1 MEKRL
6 TMNRNIRFSLT
17 IFTIILLIG
26 IVGACTDGGT
36 SKSSDISS
44 IPSVSI
50 GATGKGGS
58 MARFAL
64 TDTALFVLT
73 NNSLQ
78 SYNIKNQASPV
89 LQNTVALNNDMETLF
104 PYDTLL
110 FIGSQSGMYVY
121 TLNPEYELQYVSD
134 YWHVTSCDPV
144 VFDGTYAYVTLNSA
158 HEMCGRYINQLDI
171 INMENIREPYQINS
185 YEMESPKGLGVDG
198 NLLFICD
205 NNSLKIYDKSN
216 PYNIQIKNTFTI
228 PNIYDVIPY
237 RGNLIVTSQSGI
249 VQYSY
254 DTTTLNISYKSIIP
268 VQP

>member
-1 MEKRL
+1 
-6 TMNRNIRFSLT
+6 
-17 IFTIILLIG
+17 
-26 IVGACTDGGT
+26 
-36 SKSSDISS
+36 
-44 IPSVSI
+44 
-50 GATGKGGS
+50 
-58 MARFAL
+58 
-64 TDTALFVLT
+64 
-73 NNSLQ
+73 
-78 SYNIKNQASPV
+78 
-89 LQNTVALNNDMETLF
+89 
-104 PYDTLL
+104 
-110 FIGSQSGMYVY
+110 MYVY

-171 INMENIREPYQINS
+171 INMENIREPYQI
-185 YEMESPKGLGVDG
+185 
-198 NLLFICD
+198 
-205 NNSLKIYDKSN
+205 YDKSN

>member
-1 MEKRL
+1 
-6 TMNRNIRFSLT
+6 MNRNLRLSLS
-17 IFTIILLIG
+17 IFTISLLIG
-26 IVGACTDGGT
+26 IVVSCTDGGI
-36 SKSSDISS
+36 SKSSNISS
-44 IPSVSI
+44 IPSISV
-50 GATGKGGS
+50 GASGKGGS

-64 TDTALFVLT
+64 TDTALYVLT

-78 SYNIKNQASPV
+78 SYSIKNQASPI
-89 LQNTVALNNDMETLF
+89 LQNTVSLDNDMETLF
-104 PYDTLL
+104 PYDSLL

-121 TLNPEYELQYVSD
+121 TVTSNYSLEYVSN

-144 VFDGTYAYVTLNSA
+144 VFDGTHAYVTLNSA

-171 INMENIREPYQINS
+171 INMEDITAPYQINS

-198 NLLFICD
+198 RLLFLCD
-205 NNSLKIYDKSN
+205 NNSLKIYDKSE
-216 PYNIQIKNTFTI
+216 PYNIQLKNTFTI

-268 VQP
+268 VKH